1 MTRTASLR
9 DARPTEGSASPSKK
23 RSGGGD
29 LPASSYFRRSELP
42 LTSLAF
48 LLPLMVLYEVGTR
61 AFAFDPVHQT
71 EQRIIAFN
79 LMQRFFLLF
88 GATGRFMPAL
98 AVSAVLVAWH
108 VARRDKWKVR
118 PAHVAGMGMESLVLA
133 IPLIIVARVAER
145 YLSHISLTA

>member
-1 MTRTASLR
+1 MSRTASLR
-9 DARPTEGSASPSKK
+9 DARPSEAAASSSSSKK
-23 RSGGGD
+23 RSSGGGD

-118 PAHVAGMGMESLVLA
+118 PAPVAGMGLGCL
-133 IPLIIVARVAER
+133 
-145 YLSHISLTA
+145 